1 MSGVTTLSQ
10 TTVDGRARSAALAAA
25 DRVATEPTSI
35 VSYRS
40 KGALVIIGPRAKAL
54 ATAARLYPR
63 LQCTVVATDGDG
75 GSDTDAAIPVVRE
88 RPLQI
93 TGHLGQFSV
102 IVAAPPPLGG
112 INLLQKLGRSGG
124 LFDLVLDLSTP
135 PFLTQELR
143 PFGYFAPADD
153 VALEQALAELPDL
166 TGEFEKPKFFH
177 YDPAICAHGRS
188 GLSGCTRCL
197 DACPAGAIIS
207 MGEEIA
213 VDPYLCQGAGVCAS
227 ACPTGAIRYVYP
239 RVSDSLGKLRILLST
254 YRDAGGGRPL
264 LLFHDAE
271 AGMEVVVRSAERLP
285 ENVLPLE
292 VAEIGSI
299 GIDTWLAAL
308 AYGASGVLL
317 LATAATPR
325 SVRVE
330 IEAQRIYAGAILAG
344 MGYLGEPVCVIEA
357 DDIARVPAP
366 AAEPLLRVP
375 AGFAGMDEKRTTLR
389 LAIEHLYAHAP
400 APRAEVPLPDGAPFG
415 EIRVDRGAC
424 SLCLACVSVCPAGA
438 LADGGDMPQLNF
450 IEANCVQC
458 GLCRT
463 ACPEDAITLQPRY
476 LYDPDKRRTPR
487 VLNEETPFYCVRC
500 GKPFATQK
508 MIETMTAKL
517 QGHWMY
523 QDPEAL
529 ARVRM
534 CGDCRVRDALLAKAQ
549 ASGGPP

>member
-1 MSGVTTLSQ
+1 MNTVTTLPQ
-10 TTVDGRARSAALAAA
+10 LTVDGRARAAALAAA
-25 DRVATEPTSI
+25 GRVATEPTSI

-40 KGALVIIGPRAKAL
+40 KGTIVIIGPGAKAL
-54 ATAARLYPR
+54 AVAARLHPR

-102 IVAAPPPLGG
+102 IIAAPPPLGG

-135 PFLTQELR
+135 PFLTQELC

-153 VALEQALAELPDL
+153 ASLEQALAELPDL
-166 TGEFEKPKFFH
+166 VGEFEKPKFFH
-177 YDPAICAHGRS
+177 YDPAICAHSRS

-239 RVSDSLGKLRILLST
+239 RVSDSLAKLGALLKT
-254 YRDAGGGRPL
+254 YRDAGGRRPL

-271 AGMEVVVRSAERLP
+271 AGTEVLARSAERLP
-285 ENVLPLE
+285 EHVLPIE
-292 VAEIGSI
+292 VAEIGSV

-308 AYGASGVLL
+308 AYGASGILL
-317 LATAATPR
+317 LATVATPR
-325 SVRVE
+325 SVRAE
-330 IEAQRIYAGAILAG
+330 IEAQRAYAGAILAG
-344 MGYLGEPVCVIEA
+344 MGYGGEPIRVIEA
-357 DDIARVPAP
+357 DDVARVSAP
-366 AAEPLLRVP
+366 TAEPLIRAP
-375 AGFAGMDEKRTTLR
+375 ASFAGMDEKRTTLR

-400 APRAEVPLPDGAPFG
+400 APRAEIPLPDGAPFG
-415 EIRVDRGAC
+415 EVRVDRGAC
-424 SLCLACVSVCPAGA
+424 TLCLACVSVCPAGA

-458 GLCRT
+458 GLCQT
-463 ACPEDAITLQPRY
+463 ACPEDAIALRPRY

-508 MIETMTAKL
+508 MMEIMTAKL
-517 QGHWMY
+517 MGHWMY
-523 QDPEAL
+523 PDPESL

-534 CGDCRVRDALLAKAQ
+534 CGDCRVRDALQAKAR
-549 ASGGPP
+549 ASGDPL